1 MATNMTREDTSR
13 MSVVVTH
20 PTAPVSNDPVRY
32 GLRTGV
38 ALVDEAEGGN
48 PTGYT
53 TVDFGDREWKLSVK
67 GVNDSGNSAV
77 AVGDPIYYVD
87 ADTPPLSKK
96 ASGYFFGFASEVV
109 TSGATASIK
118 VVHVQSP
125 GSGTLSAGG
134 VNTTQLAA
142 NAVTAAKLTA
152 TLATG
157 FIPIPLASLRE
168 IVTNDIVNTAGD
180 AGVLASN
187 TTPILARVNGA
198 TDQKLRVQWAASNS
212 DPVTFDFPYPPD
224 LDDTAD
230 ITIKMLAASGGATNS
245 PVMAVTYFEGLGD
258 TNAGGNTAAIT
269 GTTIALYSRTIAAA
283 DIGTAPNAASVM
295 LTPAAHTTD
304 VVNLYALWVEYT
316 RK

>member
-1 MATNMTREDTSR
+1 MTRAETDR
-13 MSVVVTH
+13 MSVTVTH
-20 PTAPVSNDPVRY
+20 PTVPASGAPVRV

-38 ALVDEAEGGN
+38 ALVDEGDSGN
-48 PTGYT
+48 DATKT

-67 GVNDSGNSAV
+67 GINDSGNSAV
-77 AVGDPIYYVD
+77 AEGDPIYYTD

-96 ASGYFFGFASEVV
+96 ASGYFFGFASEAV
-109 TSGATASIK
+109 TSGATATIK

-125 GSGTLSAGG
+125 GSGTLSTGV

-157 FIPIPLASLRE
+157 FIPISLASLRE

-180 AGVLASN
+180 AGVLSSN
-187 TTPILARVNGA
+187 STPALARVNGA
-198 TDQKLRVQWAASNS
+198 TDQKLRVQWVASNS
-212 DPVTFDFPYPPD
+212 DPLTFDFSYPPD

-230 ITIKMLAASGGATNS
+230 IVIKMLAASGGATNS
-245 PVMAVTYFEGLGD
+245 PTVAVSYFEGLGD
-258 TNAGGNTAAIT
+258 TNAGGNTAAVT
-269 GTTIALYSRTIAAA
+269 GTTIALYSRTIVAA
-283 DIGTAPNAASVM
+283 DIGAAPNAASVM
-295 LTPAAHTTD
+295 ITPAAHTTD
-304 VVNLYALWVEYT
+304 VLNLYAIWVEYT